1 MYFLLLTF
9 PLFVISYKLIDHNI
23 QGEIA
28 PGWEFVSDLFRDNFI
43 KDRDLG
49 ASVAIYHQGKPVV
62 SLTGGWFDESK
73 TKPYDSAALQIV
85 FSTSKGIVAAA
96 VALAVQ
102 RGLLDYSALVT
113 DYWPEYGQNGKENTT
128 VSDILSHR
136 AGVPDVSA
144 SYEDYL
150 DWTKMIHKLEQQSPA
165 WLPGTA
171 HNYHPLTYGWLA
183 GELIRRVDRKRRS
196 LGEFVHEEI
205 SSPSNLEFY
214 IGLPSAQE
222 HRVSPLEFNQITKDF
237 QNASLDESINFFNE
251 AHLHQAEIPAANGI
265 TNAWS
270 VARFYALLI
279 GDVDDG
285 RYRRIISEDILKIAT
300 KSNTPY
306 VELDSVS
313 QSSISFGMGF
323 MNFDRIL
330 PRLGSGSF
338 GHFGAG
344 GSIGLAAPA
353 YNLSFAYVM
362 NRLDATVAGL
372 NNRIEPIL
380 TKVAEKLN
388 Q

>member
-1 MYFLLLTF
+1 MSANRMIHYSMYFLLLTF
-9 PLFVISYKLIDHNI
+9 PLSVISYKLIDHNI

-28 PGWEFVSDLFRDNFI
+28 PGWEFVSDLFQDNFI

-102 RGLLDYSALVT
+102 RGLLNYSALVT

-128 VSDILSHR
+128 
-136 AGVPDVSA
+136 
-144 SYEDYL
+144 
-150 DWTKMIHKLEQQSPA
+150 QSPA
-165 WLPGTA
+165 WWPGTA